1 MSQVHRVGDRAVVVL
16 EGTIL
21 ALGARAPTSELLD
34 LIDSGNAREITP
46 GSYLRFAPRL
56 FRDRRSHHHSQ
67 PAREDQRLAQA
78 TNASDY
84 VVKLFGFMRLNTH
97 CGINALS

>member
-21 ALGARAPTSELLD
+21 ALGTRAPTSELLD
-34 LIDSGNAREITP
+34 LIDSENAREITL

-56 FRDRRSHHHSQ
+56 FGDRRSHHHSQ
-67 PAREDQRLAQA
+67 PAQEDQRLAQA

-84 VVKLFGFMRLNTH
+84 AVKLFGFMRLGAH
-97 CGINALS
+97 SGINALS